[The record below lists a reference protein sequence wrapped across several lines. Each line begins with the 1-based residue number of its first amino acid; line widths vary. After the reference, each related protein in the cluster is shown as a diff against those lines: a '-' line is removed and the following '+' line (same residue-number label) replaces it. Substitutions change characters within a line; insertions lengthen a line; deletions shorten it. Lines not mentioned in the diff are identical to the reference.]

1 LAYAK
6 ESKTVHH
13 SAAAKIGHPT
23 VSDYYRLVH
32 YRSCSDYS
40 CQIGCC
46 RDTRPIWRC
55 LWRKHASFQKQKSE
69 IVEVQ
74 VPLWWYN
81 LCTMHRVNKS
91 KQPVERLDNMLANK
105 IASMQADNIR
115 LIQAEK
121 NIKLLAKR
129 LGIKLI

>member
-1 LAYAK
+1 
-6 ESKTVHH
+6 
-13 SAAAKIGHPT
+13 
-23 VSDYYRLVH
+23 
-32 YRSCSDYS
+32 
-40 CQIGCC
+40 
-46 RDTRPIWRC
+46 
-55 LWRKHASFQKQKSE
+55 
-69 IVEVQ
+69 
-74 VPLWWYN
+74 
-81 LCTMHRVNKS
+81 MHRVNKS